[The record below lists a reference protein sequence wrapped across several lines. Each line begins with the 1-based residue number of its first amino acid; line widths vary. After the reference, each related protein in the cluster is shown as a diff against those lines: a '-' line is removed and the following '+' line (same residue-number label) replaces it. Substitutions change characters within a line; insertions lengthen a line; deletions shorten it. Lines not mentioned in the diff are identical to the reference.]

1 MQSRVE
7 QLEAENSL
15 LRSSPHGDITVVLR
29 DRMQFASQQLSS
41 AATDAEQ
48 LLK

>member
-1 MQSRVE
+1 VE
-7 QLEAENSL
+7 QLESENSL
-15 LRSSPHGDITVVLR
+15 LRCGPEADVTVQLR

-41 AATDAEQ
+41 SASDAEQ